1 MYKKILIANDDSEL
15 AEKSLKA
22 GVALGKMAGADI
34 VMLHVGM
41 PMMQSAVFLAEAYVG
56 PSEEDYATEIKASN
70 AAADERAATVAAA
83 NQVAIRVVHV
93 ASAEPWR
100 AIIEKATELQCDAI
114 VMASH
119 GRGPLKALLLG
130 SDTID
135 VLSHCKLPVLV
146 VR

>member
-1 MYKKILIANDDSEL
+1 MYQKILIAHDGSEL
-15 AEKSLKA
+15 ADKA
-22 GVALGKMAGADI
+22 IAAGAALGKMAGARI
-34 VMLHVGM
+34 VMLHLGL
-41 PMMQSAVFLAEAYVG
+41 PMVQPTVFLAEAYIG
-56 PSEEDYATEIKASN
+56 PSEEDYARELQASN
-70 AAADERAATVAAA
+70 AAAERKAAAAAAA
-83 NQVAIRVVHV
+83 NGVVIEVVHE
-93 ASAEPWR
+93 AAAEAWR

-130 SDTID
+130 SDTIA

>member
-15 AEKSLKA
+15 AAKA
-22 GVALGKMAGADI
+22 LSAGIELGKMAAAEM

-70 AAADERAATVAAA
+70 SAAEERATAAAKA
-83 NQVAIRVVHV
+83 NDVKLEVVHV
-93 ASAEPWR
+93 AAAEPWR
-100 AIIEKATELQCDAI
+100 AIIEKATELGCDVI

>member
-1 MYKKILIANDDSEL
+1 MYNKILIANDDSEL
-15 AEKSLKA
+15 AAKA
-22 GVALGKMAGADI
+22 LAAGIELGKMASASM

-56 PSEEDYATEIKASN
+56 PSEEDYAIEVKASN
-70 AAADERAATVAAA
+70 AAAEERAAAAA
-83 NQVAIRVVHV
+83 KANNVNLEVVHV
-93 ASAEPWR
+93 AAAEPWR
-100 AIIEKATELQCDAI
+100 AIIDKANELQCDVI

>member
-1 MYKKILIANDDSEL
+1 MYKKILIGNDGSEL
-15 AEKSLKA
+15 ADKA
-22 GVALGKMAGADI
+22 IEAGLSLGKMSGAKV

-41 PMMQSAVFLAEAYVG
+41 PLFQPAAFLGEAYVG
-56 PSEEDYATEIKASN
+56 PSEDDYAAELQASNDAAEIKAT
-70 AAADERAATVAAA
+70 AAATRSGIE
-83 NQVAIRVVHV
+83 IEVVHV
-93 ASAEPWR
+93 VGAEPWR

-119 GRGPLKALLLG
+119 GRGPLTALLLG
-130 SDTID
+130 SDTIN

>member
-1 MYKKILIANDDSEL
+1 MYNKILIANDGSEL
-15 AEKSLKA
+15 AQKA
-22 GVALGKMAGADI
+22 LDAGIALGKMAGASM
-34 VMLHVGM
+34 VMLHVGL

-56 PSEEDYATEIKASN
+56 PSEEDYAIEVKASN
-70 AAADERAATVAAA
+70 AAAEERAAAAAKANDVELEVIHVAA
-83 NQVAIRVVHV
+83 
-93 ASAEPWR
+93 AEPWR
-100 AIIEKATELQCDAI
+100 AIIEKATELQCDVI